1 MAHSSQIEDEVDALY
16 DLRPGE
22 FVAARDALARQVRRA
37 GDREQAE
44 RIKALQR
51 PSAAAWAVNQL
62 ARREPEWTQA
72 LTTAGRR
79 MADAHTALLEDGDR
93 EGWRKASQEAR
104 EAIERLVRLAEGLLR
119 EERGSV
125 SNQLREQVRDTL
137 QAAAT
142 DPAARELVAAGR
154 LTRELRP
161 PGGLPDVPI
170 GGGRFTRPSGT
181 GPRGTAAR
189 SRPRAAPTPTPTP
202 TTAKPTTGAAAEREA
217 RTARRAAERDA
228 RAQLRR
234 AEKERASAE
243 VVAERAQ
250 QALVR
255 AQKAREAAAEELA
268 TAQQA
273 DAQRAAE
280 LEAAQAAQA
289 DAQALLEARE
299 QAVEEARATLDTA
312 ADEAD

>member
-1 MAHSSQIEDEVDALY
+1 MAHSSQIEDDVDALY

-22 FVAARDALARQVRRA
+22 FVAARDALARQVRRG
-37 GDREQAE
+37 GDREAAE
-44 RIKALQR
+44 RIKALPR

-79 MADAHTALLEDGDR
+79 MAEAHAALLEDGDR
-93 EGWRKASQEAR
+93 EGWRAASQEAR
-104 EAIERLVRLAEGLLR
+104 EAIDRLVRLAEGLLR

-125 SNQLREQVRDTL
+125 SAQLREQVRDTL

-154 LTRELRP
+154 LSRDLQP
-161 PGGLPDVPI
+161 PGGLPDVPA
-170 GGGRFTRPSGT
+170 GRFARAPADRPSGT
-181 GPRGTAAR
+181 GPRG
-189 SRPRAAPTPTPTP
+189 SIPRGRTRGGETGRFTRAS
-202 TTAKPTTGAAAEREA
+202 GAAAEREA
-217 RTARRAAERDA
+217 RAARRAAERDA

-234 AEKERASAE
+234 AEKERTGAE
-243 VVAERAQ
+243 IAAERAG

-268 TAQQA
+268 TAQAA
-273 DAQRAAE
+273 DAQRAEELRAAE
-280 LEAAQAAQA
+280 RAHDDARAQ
-289 DAQALLEARE
+289 LEARE
-299 QAVEEARATLDTA
+299 QAVAEARDALDGLP
-312 ADEAD
+312 DDPG

>member
-37 GDREQAE
+37 GDRDAAE
-44 RIKALQR
+44 RIKGLPR

-93 EGWRKASQEAR
+93 EGWRAASQEAR
-104 EAIERLVRLAEGLLR
+104 EAIDRLVRLAEGLLR

-125 SNQLREQVRDTL
+125 SAQLREQVRETL

-154 LTRELRP
+154 LSRELRP
-161 PGGLPDVPI
+161 PGGLPDLPS
-170 GGGRFTRPSGT
+170 GRFARPA
-181 GPRGTAAR
+181 PPAP
-189 SRPRAAPTPTPTP
+189 RPRDTKGDRFARQS
-202 TTAKPTTGAAAEREA
+202 GAAAEREA
-217 RTARRAAERDA
+217 RAARRAAERDA

-234 AEKERASAE
+234 AEKERTNAE
-243 VVAERAQ
+243 IVAQRAE
-250 QALVR
+250 QALLR

-268 TAQQA
+268 TAQAA
-273 DAQRAAE
+273 DAQRAEELRAAE
-280 LEAAQAAQA
+280 RARDDTRAQLDARDAAVT
-289 DAQALLEARE
+289 EARE
-299 QAVEEARATLDTA
+299 TLDGL
-312 ADEAD
+312 ADGAG